1 MSLTPLRRLIFPC
14 MLLVVGLVLYYAVP
28 ESPREL
34 KGILDWLP
42 YASLGMALVLSGY
55 NGHARPFAVT
65 AALLILYYIV
75 ANNLQISLADPDAL
89 RIYSLVSGVFPL
101 MMLYLLMMPDRGL
114 WNRYG
119 LMVVA
124 VVPAVLLASVLIF
137 EYVPEDT
144 LLEFIETRMPVKP
157 YPGIVLS
164 VQAGSAFG
172 IIILAGLF
180 KLSRQDSEYNA
191 VPVVVTVL
199 VFLMLVMFD
208 RPSIS
213 DMFLSL
219 AGISLI
225 VSMMRAGYELAYRD
239 ELTTLPGRRALN
251 ERLESLGRRY
261 VIAMLDV
268 DHFKKFND
276 TYGHDSGDDVLK
288 MVAKH
293 LAAVGGGGTA
303 YRYGGEEFCIV
314 FPGRDVEACRPFL
327 EALRATI
334 AAYKMQLRDIK
345 HRPQSEKVAR
355 ERRGR
360 RTKSRNGKSVSVT
373 ISIGVAAQDGGTD
386 SAEEVIKAADAAL
399 YRAKKKGRNCLVV
412 SQ

>member
-14 MLLVVGLVLYYAVP
+14 ILLVIGLVLYYVVP

-34 KGILDWLP
+34 KGIVEWLP
-42 YASLGMALVLSGY
+42 YTSLGMALLLSGY

-75 ANNLQISLADPDAL
+75 TNRLQMSLAESDAL
-89 RIYSLVSGVFPL
+89 RIYSLVSAVFPL
-101 MMLYLLMMPDRGL
+101 MMLYLLLIPDRGL

-119 LMVVA
+119 LMVISI
-124 VVPAVLLASVLIF
+124 VPALVVASVLVF
-137 EYVPEDT
+137 HYVPEDA
-144 LLEFIETRMPVKP
+144 LLNFIETRAPVKP
-157 YPGIVLS
+157 YPGYVLS
-164 VQAGSAFG
+164 IQGSAAFG
-172 IIILAGLF
+172 VVILAGLF

-191 VPVVVTVL
+191 VPVVATVL
-199 VFLMLVMFD
+199 VFLMLAMFD
-208 RPSIS
+208 RPGIS
-213 DMFLSL
+213 DLMLSL
-219 AGISLI
+219 AGLSLI

-239 ELTTLPGRRALN
+239 ELTGLPGRRALN

-314 FPGRDVEACRPFL
+314 FPGKDAASCRPFL
-327 EALRATI
+327 EALRATV
-334 AAYKMQLRDIK
+334 AAYEMQLRDIQN
-345 HRPQSEKVAR
+345 RPQSAKAAK

-360 RTKSRNGKSVSVT
+360 RAKNRNGKTVSVT
-373 ISIGVAAQDGGTD
+373 ISIGMAAQNGGTVP
-386 SAEEVIKAADAAL
+386 AEEVIQAADAAL
-399 YRAKKKGRNCLVV
+399 YVAKSKGRNCLVV
-412 SQ
+412 NQ